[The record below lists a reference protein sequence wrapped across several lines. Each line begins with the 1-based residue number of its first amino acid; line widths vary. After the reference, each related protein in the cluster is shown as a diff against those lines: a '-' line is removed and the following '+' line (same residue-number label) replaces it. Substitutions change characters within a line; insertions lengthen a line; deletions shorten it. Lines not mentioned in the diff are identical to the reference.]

1 MLFLSYYDMTKET
14 ILSKIN
20 LTLLREAGG
29 DEITALC
36 DNALDFGCASICVP
50 PCYVKYAAEY
60 VGNAIPISTIIGF
73 PFGFET
79 TESKCF
85 QAENAISLGASEIDI
100 MINLGRFKAKDYGYV
115 VDEIRSV
122 KKVCEGKILK
132 VVVELPQLTLDN
144 KIRACN
150 LVAESGADYIKT
162 STLFSD
168 YTSTETD
175 ISLLSDFA
183 KNGIGIEATGK
194 IFYLTQAES
203 LIISGATRIG
213 TSDRII
219 QIMKS
224 RSSKNTVKE

>member
-1 MLFLSYYDMTKET
+1 MPFLPCFDMTKEK
-14 ILSKIN
+14 ILSTLN
-20 LTLLREAGG
+20 LTLLRAAGG

-36 DNALDFGCASICVP
+36 DNALDFGCASVCVP

-60 VGNAIPISTIIGF
+60 VNKAIPISTIIGF

-85 QAENAISLGASEIDI
+85 QAENAISNGASEIDI
-100 MINLGRFKAKDYGYV
+100 MINLGRFESKDYGYV
-115 VDEIRSV
+115 INEIRSV
-122 KKVCEGKILK
+122 KKVCGNKPLK
-132 VVVELPQLTLDN
+132 VVVEIPQLTLDN
-144 KIRACN
+144 KLRACN
-150 LVAESGADYIKT
+150 LVSESGADYIKT

-168 YTSTETD
+168 YTATETD
-175 ISLLSDFA
+175 ISLLSDFI

-194 IFYLTQAES
+194 ILYPTQAET
-203 LIISGATRIG
+203 LLFCGATRIG

>member
-1 MLFLSYYDMTKET
+1 MTKET

-162 STLFSD
+162 STGFSTGSSMLIRCFVLFSLKCLRAA
-168 YTSTETD
+168 YKVVVLPEPVGPERSMMPLG
-175 ISLLSDFA
+175 SLNASRNSILCC
-183 KNGIGIEATGK
+183 
-194 IFYLTQAES
+194 S
-203 LIISGATRIG
+203 LIPREST
-213 TSDRII
+213 
-219 QIMKS
+219 
-224 RSSKNTVKE
+224 RSSSSP